1 MTYSSR
7 NCLIST
13 GVGRVELW
21 DRFSKRLSS
30 AMSLRTSLWS
40 LLQKEHRRTSGS
52 PFFLDTLAPVLARS
66 LQSLHALRDHL
77 IDDTVLAGDFGGH
90 DEVSLH
96 VILDFGDVLSGVLR
110 QNLVQ
115 ALARAQDL
123 LRLNVDVGG
132 LARNTSRRLVDDDPG
147 VRESETLSRR
157 SRREDHGG
165 HARCLADAVCRH
177 VGANELQGVVDG
189 EPRGHNSSRTIDVD
203 RNLLLRILRL
213 EKQELGHDQV
223 RQIVFDGSS
232 NEDDVVFE

>member
-30 AMSLRTSLWS
+30 AMMSLQTSTHSSQMKTVGPAMSLRTSLWS

-52 PFFLDTLAPVLARS
+52 PFFLDTLAPVLAIS
-66 LQSLHALRDHL
+66 SGLHTLRDHL

-90 DEVSLH
+90 DEVALH
-96 VILDFGDVLSGVLR
+96 VLLDLGDVLSGVLR

-123 LRLNVDVGG
+123 FRLDVDVGR
-132 LARNTSRRLVDDDPG
+132 LTRSTSRRLVDDDPG
-147 VRESETLSRR
+147 VREGETLSRR

-165 HARCLADAVCRH
+165 HARCLADAV
-177 VGANELQGVVDG
+177 
-189 EPRGHNSSRTIDVD
+189 
-203 RNLLLRILRL
+203 
-213 EKQELGHDQV
+213 
-223 RQIVFDGSS
+223 
-232 NEDDVVFE
+232 